1 VANPGPATWLHGRA
15 AGSRALA
22 EGYHWLNLS
31 ARIEPDVSFNFDLK
45 SFISEVAEKAG

>member
-1 VANPGPATWLHGRA
+1 MAGR
-15 AGSRALA
+15 LA
-22 EGYHWLNLS
+22 IGHWLKATISNLS